1 MFTITDHLH
10 QHLKVSAVLE
20 TSCQSLSTI
29 TTNAVTIKTA
39 CEQMNKEYS
48 QLIRFY
54 DVCVSLVC
62 ILIISLTEDRE
73 KESLYSTPLTQFVSH
88 NYPKGS
94 MLATL

>member
-1 MFTITDHLH
+1 MTQRQINKVEVNEFTITDHLP

-29 TTNAVTIKTA
+29 ITNAVTIKTA

-62 ILIISLTEDRE
+62 ILIISLH
-73 KESLYSTPLTQFVSH
+73 SLSVIIVQ
-88 NYPKGS
+88 K
-94 MLATL
+94 AQC